1 MTAVSGG
8 WADSQ
13 ALPKPAFDYVSAK
26 WASSTTCLTVGNN
39 GQSSAV
45 LRSSDSGHTW
55 TEVTDNNAMQ
65 GFLLTDIA
73 AGPSNVYV
81 ITGRNVDNR
90 ARRQLTT
97 HIGGN
102 LDSNYGPDGVVYT
115 SKDGINFSSAKGS
128 NGLVSPGAGLNGAAV
143 GSNLVAFVVGDEGKI
158 YRSVADT
165 ENNDFIS
172 WADVTPGLST
182 VMRSNKCY
190 TTFYLTCE

>member
-1 MTAVSGG
+1 MTAVRVG

-13 ALPKPAFDYVSAK
+13 DLLQSGFTYVSAM
-26 WASSTTCLTVGNN
+26 WVSSTTCLTVGND

-55 TEVTDNNAMQ
+55 TEVSGTNGIQNSV
-65 GFLLTDIA
+65 LTDIA
-73 AGPSNVYV
+73 ASPSNIYV

-90 ARRQLTT
+90 ARRQLTI

-143 GSNLVAFVVGDEGKI
+143 GSNMVAFVVGVGGKI
-158 YRSVADT
+158 FKSTLD
-165 ENNDFIS
+165 
-172 WADVTPGLST
+172 PGLLDYTDWSDISPTATT
-182 VMRSNKCY
+182 VMRRLRCC
-190 TTFYLTCE
+190 TTFILLYD